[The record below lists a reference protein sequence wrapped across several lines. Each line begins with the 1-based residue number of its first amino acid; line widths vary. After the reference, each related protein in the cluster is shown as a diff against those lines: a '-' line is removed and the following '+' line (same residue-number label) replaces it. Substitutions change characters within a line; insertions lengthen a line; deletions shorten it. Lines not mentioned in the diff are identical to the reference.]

1 MVSLVEDNLVVFY
14 KFSKIEIWSDKRVVP
29 GWEWPYKRVL
39 MVYDDN
45 ATLNNISVILW
56 HSVLLMEETEL
67 A

>member
-1 MVSLVEDNLVVFY
+1 LKSGL
-14 KFSKIEIWSDKRVVP
+14 IRGVVP
-29 GWEWPYKRVL
+29 WWEWPYKRVL
-39 MVYDDN
+39 MVYGDK

>member
-1 MVSLVEDNLVVFY
+1 
-14 KFSKIEIWSDKRVVP
+14 
-29 GWEWPYKRVL
+29 

-67 A
+67 AWENQRSVTNHWQTLSHNVVLSTPRHERGYNSQL

>member
-1 MVSLVEDNLVVFY
+1 MKTIQQYFTNLVKLKSGLIRGV
-14 KFSKIEIWSDKRVVP
+14 IPW
-29 GWEWPYKRVL
+29 WEWPYKRVL
-39 MVYDDN
+39 MVYGDK